1 MGFNVQKELA
11 LGSCK
16 DTSAIIRWKEEYI
29 SEDGDQIF
37 IQEEKKIED
46 YFLLF
51 QYFILKDPKASADA
65 KKEKVLKIEGR
76 IETVK

>member
-1 MGFNVQKELA
+1 MEGRIYQWKWGSDIH
-11 LGSCK
+11 LG
-16 DTSAIIRWKEEYI
+16 
-29 SEDGDQIF
+29 G
-37 IQEEKKIED
+37 KKIED

>member
-1 MGFNVQKELA
+1 MEFKVQKELD

-37 IQEEKKIED
+37 IQEEKKRR
-46 YFLLF
+46 LF
-51 QYFILKDPKASADA
+51 PIVPVFYLKDPKASADA